1 MSIAHR
7 LKPNEISQDALPF
20 YDEFDGILRPLSE
33 KDPGVLEII
42 TCNHLPKAVRGLV
55 HSAFDQTRSQESSSE
70 AKIIRLSFKR
80 DHFYIIRGIPFY
92 YDIT

>member
-70 AKIIRLSFKR
+70 GEDYPIVIQARSLLHNQGDAFLL
-80 DHFYIIRGIPFY
+80 
-92 YDIT
+92 